1 MAQRRSRDHGKV
13 LQVIWRTLKLS
24 FEKRLSLT
32 LVRVEIEFVVQRIKC
47 FIIFC
52 LVEKLRYAK
61 SATRVLSRNNIH
73 LNIIAKPMTER
84 VLVVITLGLFTHKC
98 HLSLI
103 GIAS

>member
-1 MAQRRSRDHGKV
+1 M
-13 LQVIWRTLKLS
+13 
-24 FEKRLSLT
+24 
-32 LVRVEIEFVVQRIKC
+32 

-52 LVEKLRYAK
+52 LVEKLRYAR

-84 VLVVITLGLFTHKC
+84 VLVVITLGLLTHKC